1 MSAAPVLQIVPPTAP
16 AYWPTD
22 AMNEWMLCHA
32 IRDVLDRDTP
42 PENGDAVAYQLV
54 DLQALLGTSASA
66 MSNLFHKKEAA
77 RLQVLEAIAE
87 SGTKITPAL
96 QRDLVNAKCAGYNTA
111 YEYADRLQ
119 SALVHSIDAMR
130 SVLSWLKSEKQG
142 TLQR

>member
-22 AMNEWMLCHA
+22 AMSEWMLCA
-32 IRDVLDRDTP
+32 SIREVLDRDT
-42 PENGDAVAYQLV
+42 ETQDGDAVAFQLV
-54 DLQALLGTSASA
+54 DLQALLGTSAGA
-66 MSNLFHKKEAA
+66 MASLFHKKEAA
-77 RLQVLEAIAE
+77 RLKVLEAIAE

-130 SVLSWLKSEKQG
+130 SVLSWLKEEKRN
-142 TLQR
+142 TMK